1 MQKVINKIINDS
13 LINSEIYQYNNSLW
27 VLKPDTPRWIVEITQ
42 SNWLWF
48 NIDHFHGLFSYLS
61 MDINDTDTHNYILE
75 WGNNY
80 FFKIIGLSNGDFKIN
95 RVYPNK
101 GFDYNWEDQFNAVKV
116 ITNGEKYIHT

>member
-1 MQKVINKIINDS
+1 
-13 LINSEIYQYNNSLW
+13 
-27 VLKPDTPRWIVEITQ
+27 
-42 SNWLWF
+42 
-48 NIDHFHGLFSYLS
+48 